1 MSSAVEIVCTH
12 CDQVN
17 RIPAGKSAAQANCGR
32 CGRRLFEGHPAE
44 IGDAGLIK
52 QMERSEIPVVVD
64 FWAPWCGPCRAMA
77 PAFEQAAAA
86 LEPAVR
92 FVKIDVDSHQQIAG
106 KFGVQGIPALFMLR
120 GGKVVGRQTGAMDA
134 RALKDWI
141 RRTAGI
147 A

>member
-1 MSSAVEIVCTH
+1 MT
-12 CDQVN
+12 
-17 RIPAGKSAAQANCGR
+17 
-32 CGRRLFEGHPAE
+32 GHPAE